1 MATPITEP
9 TAKTAQLTVSEPLTG
24 NALTKYNEFKLAA
37 EAQGYT
43 IGPPVAPH
51 TGTPK

>member
-1 MATPITEP
+1 MAQPENTP
-9 TAKTAQLTVSEPLTG
+9 TAKTGELTVSEPLTG
-24 NALTKYNEFKLAA
+24 NSLTKFNELKTAM

-51 TGTPK
+51 K

>member
-1 MATPITEP
+1 MADPINPP
-9 TAKTAQLTVSEPLTG
+9 TAPKTGELTVSEPLTG
-24 NALTKYNEFKLAA
+24 NALTKFNELKTAM

-51 TGTPK
+51 TGPK